1 MMRTLKSALPKLN
14 AIPSAHCY
22 HTDWPLIV
30 MWDYVVVA
38 ACLFFIFLES
48 EIFAII

>member
-30 MWDYVVVA
+30 MWDYVEA
-38 ACLFFIFLES
+38 TCYFFIFLES